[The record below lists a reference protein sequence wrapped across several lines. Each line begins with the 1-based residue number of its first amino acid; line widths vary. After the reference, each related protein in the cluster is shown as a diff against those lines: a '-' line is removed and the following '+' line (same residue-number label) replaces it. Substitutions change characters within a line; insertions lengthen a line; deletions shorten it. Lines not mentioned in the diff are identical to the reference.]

1 MIQLSILVFVIL
13 QTGVLCDD
21 PCAERP
27 VPGIEGG
34 DVTLQLG
41 QTEIEIRFI
50 SWTLLPNAGFIA
62 TTKPGRFIDN
72 VSGRYV
78 GRVSSAEDGSL
89 HITDLTAGDQRSYV
103 ASIQRDG
110 GEECLHFNLT
120 VYKNLS
126 PDDIQISHNVTSS
139 DPCLVTLMCTVTV
152 RDVTVTW
159 GSIDSSDINVTGD
172 VLYVPPSHVNFTY
185 TCNARNPISD
195 ASKTVVPQQYCN
207 TESPQN
213 QGESD
218 RHHLIIAGCTIIV
231 VIIIVTGC
239 LLWRRKRM
247 KRKETATEI
256 HTTYGQVAD
265 VQKPAENH
273 YDSSERREES
283 SVTVYSEVMPVQQRK
298 PQKQENGKQNVQPA
312 PETVYDLVRTVP
324 VPK

>member
-120 VYKNLS
+120 VYK
-126 PDDIQISHNVTSS
+126 
-139 DPCLVTLMCTVTV
+139 
-152 RDVTVTW
+152 
-159 GSIDSSDINVTGD
+159 
-172 VLYVPPSHVNFTY
+172 
-185 TCNARNPISD
+185 
-195 ASKTVVPQQYCN
+195 
-207 TESPQN
+207 SPQN

-324 VPK
+324 KIHHKERQKTVIKIRMEQVHSMKCPPCIVQSIIPWYQSERARSASYAGSIR